1 VQFKTLAALGAQ
13 EQRTRLG
20 DGRFKVFLG
29 AGLDVD
35 LCDFSDHWVRPFCES
50 SRL

>member
-1 VQFKTLAALGAQ
+1 VQFKALAALGAQ

-20 DGRFKVFLG
+20 DRGFEVFLG

-35 LCDFSDHWVRPFCES
+35 LCDFRDHRAATF
-50 SRL
+50 L